1 MFYFCHATGIVQSSW
16 FIFTLQLL
24 KVSSRLSTRN
34 SQVQIVV
41 LWLFLPQPEAFHL
54 NRHEKVLIQ
63 HLSEKDSI
71 FESLNVLMCKLKAVY
86 KKFSS
91 ADRGAVA
98 LLTPAREA
106 FHLNRHEKV
115 LVTFR

>member
-1 MFYFCHATGIVQSSW
+1 LTFNV
-16 FIFTLQLL
+16 
-24 KVSSRLSTRN
+24 
-34 SQVQIVV
+34 
-41 LWLFLPQPEAFHL
+41 LFLSCNRDCAKLLVHFHTAAA
-54 NRHEKVLIQ
+54 
-63 HLSEKDSI
+63 
-71 FESLNVLMCKLKAVY
+71 ESKLKAVY

-115 LVTFR
+115 LVTFG

>member
-1 MFYFCHATGIVQSSW
+1 
-16 FIFTLQLL
+16 
-24 KVSSRLSTRN
+24 
-34 SQVQIVV
+34 
-41 LWLFLPQPEAFHL
+41 
-54 NRHEKVLIQ
+54 
-63 HLSEKDSI
+63 LSEQDSI
-71 FESLNVLMCKLKAVY
+71 FESLSVLMCKLKAVY

-115 LVTFR
+115 LVTFG